1 MIIQFRSLSRLTYII
16 FIIQKQRLTQ
26 VECEYLCSV
35 IFSTMNKLC
44 VGDRTRASNIIIS
57 TIYEN

>member
-35 IFSTMNKLC
+35 IFSTVNKLC
-44 VGDRTRASNIIIS
+44 VETEQELLNIIIS
-57 TIYEN
+57 TIYEY